1 MHKAERMRSSNYSL
15 YFGFTQ
21 KETNKNIFVLLKS
34 SHNFLLTIFF
44 FTSYSQLQWSVLN
57 TCGIL
62 LLILDTNNNKEY
74 QDCLLI

>member
-1 MHKAERMRSSNYSL
+1 MHKAERTNPSNYSL

-21 KETNKNIFVLLKS
+21 KQTNKNTFVFLKS

-57 TCGIL
+57 TCAIL
-62 LLILDTNNNKEY
+62 LLILAMNNNKEY
-74 QDCLLI
+74 KGCPLI